1 MFKLGLDFTEIQAL
15 FRNVNWIFNINTKN
29 LHLCSAGSLSK
40 GKDVF
45 LIKLRNTPSVRK

>member
-29 LHLCSAGSLSK
+29 LHLRNTRFESCVVLAHCQK
-40 GKDVF
+40 GKMF
-45 LIKLRNTPSVRK
+45 SSLN